1 MKLFPKSLFGRNL
14 LVVAA
19 ILALSQAAG
28 LWILW
33 EFVQKPRMDSFSR
46 YAKLHINVIR
56 SALAAMPE
64 DKRAPF
70 LTEMNKDTTVV
81 AVSQDNAPVDF
92 AGPYGLGARRFI
104 EVARPLFAP
113 EYTVFWQNAPHQ
125 RLWLRAEIDR
135 RTYWF
140 GLSADGFLPDLPNV
154 LITLLLA
161 STVLAI
167 GGAWLLQRRIHR
179 PLAELSRSVARAT
192 AAGGKLTDLR
202 IDESA
207 PKEVQALMQAYNAM
221 VAAITKNEQNRADML
236 AGISHDLRT
245 PLTKLRLGL
254 EILPASAEESL
265 RQTMVTAIES
275 ADAVINQF
283 IDFARSS
290 AGETAA
296 WINLNEIVESVAR
309 LCSRARLD
317 VNADVG
323 PVWGYPHAL
332 TRALSNLVSNAEKYS
347 EEEIILRTAS
357 NGANVSVS
365 VLDRGPG
372 IAAEQVERL
381 KQPFVR
387 ESNARSGPSGSGLGL
402 AIVDRIASAHTAQFD
417 LLPRE
422 GGGLEARLTFG
433 AGMGQ
438 RSKSEHVHQ

>member
-1 MKLFPKSLFGRNL
+1 M
-14 LVVAA
+14 
-19 ILALSQAAG
+19 
-28 LWILW
+28 
-33 EFVQKPRMDSFSR
+33 ESFSR

-56 SALAAMPE
+56 SALAATPI
-64 DKRAPF
+64 DKRALF
-70 LTEMNKDTTVV
+70 LGEISQDPTVV
-81 AVSQDNAPVDF
+81 AVSQDSAPVEF
-92 AGPYGLGARRFI
+92 SRPYGMGARRFI

-113 EYTVFWQNAPHQ
+113 DYAVFWQNAPQQ
-125 RLWLRAEIDR
+125 RLWLRAEIDQR
-135 RTYWF
+135 AFWF

-167 GGAWLLQRRIHR
+167 GGAWLLQRRIHL

-207 PKEVQALMQAYNAM
+207 PNEVQALMRGYNAM
-221 VAAITKNEQNRADML
+221 VAAISKNEQDRADML

-254 EILPASAEESL
+254 EMLPVSADGRL

-290 AGETAA
+290 AGEAAA
-296 WINLNEIVESVAR
+296 WINLNEIVESVAK
-309 LCSRARLD
+309 LSSRARLD
-317 VNADVG
+317 LNADVG
-323 PVWGYPHAL
+323 PVWGYHDAL
-332 TRALSNLVSNAEKYS
+332 ARALSNLLSNAEKYS
-347 EEEIILRTAS
+347 EDEIVLRTAS
-357 NGANVSVS
+357 SGANVSVS
-365 VLDRGPG
+365 VLDRGRS

-387 ESNARSGPSGSGLGL
+387 ESDARSGPSGSGLGL
-402 AIVDRIASAHTAQFD
+402 SIVDRIASAHAAQFD

-422 GGGLEARLTFG
+422 GGGLEARLTFASG
-433 AGMGQ
+433 APAT
-438 RSKSEHVHQ
+438 R